1 MGKKRILVIGAL
13 GQIGSEL
20 VERLRSIHGDD
31 NVIASDVRNDKFDGI
46 FEQLDVMNKDQI
58 YTLVKK
64 YNITEVYLLAAMLSA
79 KAEENPDMGW
89 QLNTNSLLNILHLAK
104 EDWIKKLY
112 WPSSIAVFGPSTP
125 LKNTPQ
131 VTITE
136 PNTVYGISKL
146 AGERWC
152 EYFHNRYRVDVR
164 SLRYPGLISY
174 KSPPGG
180 GTTDYAVNIFYSAV
194 AGNIYPCFLKENA
207 TLPMMFMDDAVRATI
222 EIMETNPDK
231 IKIRS
236 AYNIAAIS
244 FSPGELTREI
254 QKFYPE
260 FDSLYQPDFR
270 QQIAESW
277 PQSID
282 DTIAREHWDW
292 KHEYDL
298 TKICEE
304 MIENI
309 SV

>member
-1 MGKKRILVIGAL
+1 MGKTRILVIGAL
-13 GQIGSEL
+13 GQIGTEL
-20 VERLRSIHGDD
+20 VEKLRAMHGED
-31 NVIASDVRNDKFDGI
+31 NVIASDVRNAQYEGI

-64 YNITEVYLLAAMLSA
+64 YDITEVYLLAAMLSA

-89 QLNTNSLLNILHLAK
+89 KLNMNSLLNMLHLAK

-112 WPSSIAVFGPSTP
+112 WPSSIAVFGPTTP
-125 LKNTPQ
+125 LTHTPQ
-131 VTITE
+131 HTVAD

-152 EYFHNRYRVDVR
+152 EYFHKRYRVDVR

-180 GTTDYAVNIFYSAV
+180 GTTDYAINIFYSA
-194 AGNIYPCFLKENA
+194 AKGDIYPCFLKENA
-207 TLPMMFMDDAVRATI
+207 TLPMMYMEDAVRATI
-222 EIMETNPDK
+222 EIMEADPDEVK
-231 IKIRS
+231 VRS
-236 AYNIAAIS
+236 AYNLAAIS
-244 FSPGELTREI
+244 FSPGELTKEI

-282 DTIAREHWDW
+282 DSVAREDWNW
-292 KHEYDL
+292 KHEFDL
-298 TKICEE
+298 TRICEE

-309 SV
+309 T

>member
-1 MGKKRILVIGAL
+1 MGKTRILVIGAL
-13 GQIGSEL
+13 GHIGTEL
-20 VERLRSIHGDD
+20 VEKLRAMHGED
-31 NVIASDVRNDKFDGI
+31 NVIASDVRNAQYEGI

-64 YNITEVYLLAAMLSA
+64 YDITEVYLLAAMLSA

-89 QLNTNSLLNILHLAK
+89 KLNMNSLLNMLHLAK

-112 WPSSIAVFGPSTP
+112 WPSSIAVFGPTTP
-125 LKNTPQ
+125 LTHTPQ
-131 VTITE
+131 HTVAD

-152 EYFHNRYRVDVR
+152 EYFHKRYRVDVR

-180 GTTDYAVNIFYSAV
+180 GTTDYAINIFYSA
-194 AGNIYPCFLKENA
+194 AKGDIYPCFLKENA
-207 TLPMMFMDDAVRATI
+207 TLPMMYMEDAVRATI
-222 EIMETNPDK
+222 EIMEADPDEVK
-231 IKIRS
+231 VRS
-236 AYNIAAIS
+236 AYNLAAIS
-244 FSPGELTREI
+244 FSPGELTKEI

-282 DTIAREHWDW
+282 DSVAREDWNW
-292 KHEYDL
+292 KHEFDL
-298 TKICEE
+298 TRICEE

-309 SV
+309 T